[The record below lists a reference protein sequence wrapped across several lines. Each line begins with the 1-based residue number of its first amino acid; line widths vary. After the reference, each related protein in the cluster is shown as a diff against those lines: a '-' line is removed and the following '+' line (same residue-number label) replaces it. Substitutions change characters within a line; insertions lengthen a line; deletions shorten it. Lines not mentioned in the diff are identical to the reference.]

1 MIRKFI
7 AAGALAVAFLAQPAV
22 AAGTVELAVKSLQE
36 VQVTDKNGKVTKKS
50 VPVSKVVPGDEVIY
64 VISYAN
70 KGKQPADNV
79 VITNPVPE
87 PVAFRAGT
95 SAAAGATDTV
105 SVDGGKTFGKL
116 EALTVTGADGKPR
129 AATGADVTHV
139 QWKLNAPVK
148 AGASGSVSY
157 RVVIE

>member
-1 MIRKFI
+1 MIRQFITAGVLALAFI
-7 AAGALAVAFLAQPAV
+7 APVAD
-22 AAGTVELAVKSLQE
+22 AAGTVELTVKSLQE
-36 VQVTDKNGKVTKKS
+36 VQVTDKNGKITKKT
-50 VPVSKVVPGDEVIY
+50 VPVAKVVPGDEVIY

-79 VITNPVPE
+79 VITNPVPA

-116 EALTVTGADGKPR
+116 EALAVPGADGKPR